1 MQAIQDKEENL
12 NINIVKEELK
22 KHLNKKIT
30 IKAHGMRNK
39 VNYYEGTLKTLY
51 PNIFTIKYNNTEKS
65 FSYADL
71 ITGEIKIKYD

>member
-1 MQAIQDKEENL
+1 MNV
-12 NINIVKEELK
+12 NIVKEELK
-22 KHLNKKIT
+22 THLGAKVT

-51 PNIFTIKYNNTEKS
+51 PNIFTIAYNDTEKS

-71 ITGEIKIKYD
+71 ITGEIKIKYE

>member
-1 MQAIQDKEENL
+1 M
-12 NINIVKEELK
+12 NINIVKDELK
-22 KHLNKKIT
+22 KHLNEQVL

-39 VNYYEGTLKTLY
+39 VSYYEGKLKTLY
-51 PNIFTIKYNNTEKS
+51 PNIFTIEFDNKEKS